1 MEENVIIEKV
11 RELTSRLVSE
21 AGVELVDLTFRRES
35 GGMVLRF
42 TVDKAG
48 GITIGECGILSRKIE
63 TALDEV
69 NAIEEHFMLE
79 VQSPGLDRKLV
90 KTSDFER
97 TIGKEIFVVTY
108 GPVEGKSDITG
119 KLKWVGEESIKVE
132 LPAGDELS
140 IPRNMI
146 AKAKIHFEF

>member
-1 MEENVIIEKV
+1 MEKIK
-11 RELTSRLVSE
+11 ELAAPLLSE
-21 AGVELVDLTFRRES
+21 AGVELVDLTYRGES

-48 GITIGECGILSRKIE
+48 GITIGACGNLNRQIGGIL
-63 TALDEV
+63 DEA
-69 NAIEEHFMLE
+69 NTIEEPYSLE

-97 TIGKEIFVVTY
+97 TIGRDIYVITY
-108 GPVEGKSDITG
+108 GPVEDKREFTG
-119 KLKWVGEESIKVE
+119 RLKWVGEESIKIE
-132 LPAGDELS
+132 FPAGDEVT

-146 AKAKIHFEF
+146 AKAKLHFEF

>member
-1 MEENVIIEKV
+1 MEENVVIEKV
-11 RELTSRLVSE
+11 RELTSRLLSE
-21 AGVELVDLTFRRES
+21 AGIELVELTYRRES

-48 GITIGECGILSRKIE
+48 GITIGECGSLNRQIAGI
-63 TALDEV
+63 LDEV
-69 NAIEEHFMLE
+69 NAIEESYMLE

-90 KTSDFER
+90 TTSDFER

-119 KLKWVGEESIKVE
+119 KLKWVGEESIKIE
-132 LPAGDELS
+132 FPSGDDIT

-146 AKAKIHFEF
+146 AKAKLHFEF